1 MKTFFVLTTG
11 LLSGFF
17 IGVVAMAWAYEDDQ
31 NELNDLRNKEK
42 LNKELLEEL
51 SKREV

>member
-1 MKTFFVLTTG
+1 MKTFFALTTG
-11 LLSGFF
+11 LLGGFI
-17 IGVVAMAWAYEDDQ
+17 IGSVAMTLAYKDDQ
-31 NELNDLRNKEK
+31 NELKDLRKEK

>member
-1 MKTFFVLTTG
+1 MKTFFALTTG
-11 LLSGFF
+11 LLGGFI
-17 IGVVAMAWAYEDDQ
+17 IGTVAMACAYKYDQ
-31 NELNDLRNKEK
+31 NEPKDLRKEK

>member
-1 MKTFFVLTTG
+1 MKTFFALTTG

-17 IGVVAMAWAYEDDQ
+17 IGVAAMAWAYEDDQ
-31 NELNDLRNKEK
+31 NELNDLRKEK
-42 LNKELLEEL
+42 LNKELPEEL

>member
-1 MKTFFVLTTG
+1 MKTFFALTTG

-17 IGVVAMAWAYEDDQ
+17 IGVVVMTWAYEDDQ
-31 NELNDLRNKEK
+31 NELENLRKEK
-42 LNKELLEEL
+42 INKKLLEAL

>member
-1 MKTFFVLTTG
+1 MKTFFALTTG
-11 LLSGFF
+11 LLGGFI
-17 IGVVAMAWAYEDDQ
+17 IGTVAMACAYKDYQ
-31 NELNDLRNKEK
+31 NELKGLRKEK